1 MSAPALVS
9 PGRRFWPVGEAAQ
22 ADYESLRAHVLATG
36 AAPDSLAAARFD
48 RRGLAG
54 LIAWPSA
61 EPVFDAALLGAARP
75 PWTPHADPRLDALA
89 AGFAL
94 LLAPAAA
101 PAAARS
107 RRHAPSDMIK
117 ELPG

>member
-1 MSAPALVS
+1 MRAPAPAP
-9 PGRRFWPVGEAAQ
+9 PGRRFWPAGEAAQ

-36 AAPDSLAAARFD
+36 APPDSLAAARFD
-48 RRGLAG
+48 RRGLVG

-61 EPVFDAALLGAARP
+61 EPVFDAALRGAPRP
-75 PWTPHADPRLDALA
+75 LWSHADPRLDALA

-94 LLAPAAA
+94 LLGTVVDTTAGATPTC
-101 PAAARS
+101 PTF
-107 RRHAPSDMIK
+107 MIK

>member
-1 MSAPALVS
+1 
-9 PGRRFWPVGEAAQ
+9 
-22 ADYESLRAHVLATG
+22 VLATG
-36 AAPDSLAAARFD
+36 APPDSLSAARFD

-61 EPVFDAALLGAARP
+61 EPVFDAALRGAPRP
-75 PWTPHADPRLDALA
+75 PWSPHADPRLDALA

-94 LLAPAAA
+94 LLGAGVDATEGAAA
-101 PAAARS
+101 P
-107 RRHAPSDMIK
+107 PSSAFMIK